1 MSKQTL
7 SVNSKVLYNRS
18 LPNRKQKVLAPQFSW
33 ISLLL
38 SPVMNFLLNMV
49 NIQDCEAEPKV
60 KNVSSLPCS
69 SSKFVSRSEEVL
81 LNMNMSFT
89 ETFC

>member
-1 MSKQTL
+1 MD
-7 SVNSKVLYNRS
+7 
-18 LPNRKQKVLAPQFSW
+18 
-33 ISLLL
+33 
-38 SPVMNFLLNMV
+38 

-69 SSKFVSRSEEVL
+69 SSKFVSRSEEVV